1 MHHIQYG
8 TKQIAFSVAEK
19 KRKSI
24 AVEVH
29 PDTSVQIKAPLD
41 CSIDTIKKVV
51 SKRSR
56 WIITQQKFF
65 EQFLPESPKREY
77 VIGETHKYL
86 GRNYIL
92 KIIIS
97 QENKVKIQGSYL
109 VVFTTKSDTEVVRHL
124 MTEWYYKRASK
135 LFIKVYDEAFKK
147 FRHYNFQKPELQIK
161 RMKKRWGSYT
171 SSNKIVINPELI
183 KASSACIE
191 YVFIHELCHLI
202 ERNHSKKFYNLLE
215 QIAPDWKH
223 WKLKLEKM

>member
-8 TKQIAFSVAEK
+8 TKQITFSVDEK

-24 AVEVH
+24 AIEVH
-29 PDTSVQIKAPLD
+29 PDTSVQIKAPFD
-41 CSIDTIKKVV
+41 CSIDDIRKIV

-65 EQFLPESPKREY
+65 EQFLPETPKREY
-77 VIGETHKYL
+77 VMGETHKYL
-86 GRNYIL
+86 GRNYMF
-92 KIIIS
+92 KIINS

-109 VVFTTKSDTEVVRHL
+109 VVFTTKSTSEEVKHL
-124 MTEWYYKRASK
+124 MTELYYKRASK
-135 LFIKVYDEAFKK
+135 IFEKVYEDAFKK
-147 FRHYNFQKPELQIK
+147 FVQYKIQKPELQIK

-183 KASSACIE
+183 KASSPCIE

>member
-29 PDTSVQIKAPLD
+29 PDTTVQIKAPLD
-41 CSIDTIKKVV
+41 CSIETIKKVV

-65 EQFLPESPKREY
+65 EQFLPETPKREY

-86 GRNYIL
+86 GRNYML
-92 KIIIS
+92 KIINS
-97 QENKVKIQGSYL
+97 QDNKVKIQGGYL

-135 LFIKVYDEAFKK
+135 IFIKMYDEAFKK
-147 FRHYNFQKPELQIK
+147 FNQYKIQKPELQIK

-171 SSNKIVINPELI
+171 SSDKIVINPELI

>member
-8 TKQIAFSVAEK
+8 TKQIAFSIAEK

-29 PDTSVQIKAPLD
+29 PDTSVQIKAPID
-41 CSIDTIKKVV
+41 CSIDYIKSVV
-51 SKRSR
+51 LKRSR

-65 EQFLPESPKREY
+65 EQFLPETPKREY
-77 VIGETHKYL
+77 VIGETHKYF

-92 KIIIS
+92 KIINS
-97 QENKVKIQGSYL
+97 EENRVKIQGSYL
-109 VVFTTKSDTEVVRHL
+109 LVFTTKNTSEEVKHL
-124 MTEWYYKRASK
+124 MMGWYYKRASK
-135 LFIKVYDEAFKK
+135 IFKKVYDEAFKK
-147 FRHYNFQKPELQIK
+147 FDQFKIQKPELQIK

-171 SSNKIVINPELI
+171 SSGKIVINPELI
-183 KASSACIE
+183 KTSSACIE
-191 YVFIHELCHLI
+191 YVIIHELCHLI

>member
-8 TKQIAFSVAEK
+8 TKKIAFSVAEK

-41 CSIDTIKKVV
+41 CSMETIKKVV

-56 WIITQQKFF
+56 WIIAQQKFF
-65 EQFLPESPKREY
+65 EQFLPENPKREY

-135 LFIKVYDEAFKK
+135 LFVKVYDEAFKK
-147 FRHYNFQKPELQIK
+147 FRQYNIQKPELQIK

>member
-8 TKQIAFSVAEK
+8 TKKITFSVEEK

-41 CSIDTIKKVV
+41 CSIDDVKRVV

-65 EQFLPESPKREY
+65 EQFLPEAPKREY

-97 QENKVKIQGSYL
+97 KENKVKIQGSYL
-109 VVFTTKSDTEVVRHL
+109 LVLTSKNTNEEVKHL

-135 LFIKVYDEAFKK
+135 MFEKIYEEAFKK
-147 FRHYNFQKPELQIK
+147 FGQYKIQKPELQIK

-171 SSNKIVINPELI
+171 SSDKIVINPELI
-183 KASSACIE
+183 KAASACIE
-191 YVFIHELCHLI
+191 YVMIHELCHLI